1 MTALEDLRALG
12 KDELEALFGRL
23 DPGEIPDGEVDGLIL
38 VPAFA
43 TRIIRLAAWRGKRFD
58 RQRGELENRVFPFG
72 WRTVRAQVYKEPSW
86 FDGKEAIVL
95 DYSQTSFVARR
106 IRDEIREVSPGV
118 YLGVVYWGR
127 TKVGLFALALSS

>member
-12 KDELEALFGRL
+12 KDELEALFGRSE
-23 DPGEIPDGEVDGLIL
+23 PGEIPDGEVDGLIL

-72 WRTVRAQVYKEPSW
+72 WRTVRAQVYKEASW
-86 FDGKEAIVL
+86 FDGRETIVL
-95 DYSQTSFVARR
+95 DYSKTSLVARQ
-106 IRDEIREVSPGV
+106 IRDEIREVSSGV
-118 YLGVVYWGR
+118 YLGLIYWGR
-127 TKVGLFALALSS
+127 TRVGVFALELSS